1 MEQELLD
8 FLKHIQDVYTD
19 EYGQLQI
26 CDEDCEFGTSRET
39 IVKRYLK
46 T

>member
-19 EYGQLQI
+19 EYGNLQV
-26 CDEDCEFGTSRET
+26 CQGDEFYSPES

-46 T
+46 DK